1 MRQALEIWRFL
12 GAAIAAVLL
21 ASSQIEP
28 NPLPGWVFPVVAVLA
43 LLSVGAAI
51 VADWRARR

>member
-12 GAAIAAVLL
+12 GAAVAAVLL
-21 ASSQIEP
+21 ASSQLDP

-43 LLSVGAAI
+43 LATAGAAI